1 MEIPKN
7 TYWRFFFKNLFTWIL
22 LLGLTEFLVHIIVT
36 AIQILGAFSRAQ
48 PDFRINLPFMPEAVF
63 SDQFRLYA
71 YIIPAVLFLFLMII
85 DAFISKSMVS
95 GIVSSLKPVKTGKSD
110 NKPAERDFEEE
121 KRRFLHFLSVLQREG
136 RLLDFF
142 NEDLSVYEDEQIGA
156 AVRGIH
162 ENCKKTMKKYIDPVP
177 VTDMEEGSEI
187 VIKEGFDPETFR
199 LVGNVTGNP
208 PFKGV
213 VRHRGWKASR
223 QNMPELSKIKDS
235 SIMAPAEVEI
245 I

>member
-1 MEIPKN
+1 VETPQN
-7 TYWRFFFKNLFTWIL
+7 TYWKFFFKNLFIWIV

-36 AIQILGAFSRAQ
+36 AIQILGAFSKSQ
-48 PDFRINLPFMPEAVF
+48 PDFRINIPFMPEAVF
-63 SDQFRLYA
+63 TDDFRLYA
-71 YIIPAVLFLFLMII
+71 YIIPAVLFMFLMII
-85 DAFISKSMVS
+85 DAFISKGIVS
-95 GIVSSLKPVKTGKSD
+95 GIVSSLKPVKTGKPD
-110 NKPAERDFEEE
+110 KRAPERDLDEE

-142 NEDLSVYEDEQIGA
+142 NEDLSLYEDEQIGA

-162 ENCKKTMKKYIDPVP
+162 ESCKKTMKKYIDPVP
-177 VTDMEEGSEI
+177 VTDIEEGAEI
-187 VIKEGFDPETFR
+187 VIDEGFDPETFK

-208 PFKGV
+208 PFKGI

-245 I
+245 V